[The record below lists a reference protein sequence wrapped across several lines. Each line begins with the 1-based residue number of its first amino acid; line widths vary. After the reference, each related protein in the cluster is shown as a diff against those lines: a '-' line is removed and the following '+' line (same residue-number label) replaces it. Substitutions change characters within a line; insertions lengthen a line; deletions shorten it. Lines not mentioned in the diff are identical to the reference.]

1 MGILLGLYKKYVKSQ
16 KMRNVGMQTRG
27 FSQFTD
33 ASVCVCVCVRA
44 RASVC
49 VRAHTWEEGVF
60 SLFMEF
66 STCYIDCGINI
77 CVYQQN
83 PQQFDLVVMQWENNT
98 TGSHSN

>member
-33 ASVCVCVCVRA
+33 ASVCVCVRVRA
-44 RASVC
+44 RARVC
-49 VRAHTWEEGVF
+49 VHAHVWEEGVF